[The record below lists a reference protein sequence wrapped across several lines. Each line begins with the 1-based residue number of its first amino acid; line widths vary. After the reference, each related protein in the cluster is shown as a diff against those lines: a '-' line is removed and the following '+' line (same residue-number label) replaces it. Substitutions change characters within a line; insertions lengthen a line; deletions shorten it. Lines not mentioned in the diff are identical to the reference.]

1 MRRQNKRVNKSI
13 SANIPRL
20 PLIVDPPWLDE
31 GDLTLGCI
39 IGDNTILL
47 KGDLKTAILGESI
60 ILGDFLCMLLCLGKS
75 TTLGDLKMHIIE
87 Y

>member
-1 MRRQNKRVNKSI
+1 
-13 SANIPRL
+13 
-20 PLIVDPPWLDE
+20 LIVGALWLDE
-31 GDLTLGCI
+31 GGLTLGCI

-47 KGDLKTAILGESI
+47 NGDMKTAILCESI

-75 TTLGDLKMHIIE
+75 TTLGDLKMPIIK